1 MAKTQHISILIIEDN
16 PGDQLLL
23 QENLISTNLLIADI
37 IMVETLAEGISHLSK
52 QNFSLIFLDL
62 FLPDSTGL
70 DSLSELIKIN
80 SSIPVVISSGLS
92 DTQIALKAITLGA
105 QDFLIKGDYTVN
117 LLEKTVRYSIERKSN
132 LKEISD
138 YKYALD
144 ESTIIAITDQ
154 KGIIKK
160 VNSNFCKISKYSEE
174 ELIGQDHRI
183 INSGYHP
190 KEFIHELWVTIANGK
205 IWKGEFKNKAKDGT
219 VYWVDTTIVP
229 FLNEQGKPYQ
239 YLAIRTDITE
249 RKNAEDKVLL
259 REQWFRS
266 LVQNGSDLIGLIDKK
281 GKYIHA
287 GGSRKRVTGYDSDFL
302 ADKTPLSFIP
312 PDDQEIIKKALS
324 DIHTKIDVL
333 LPPYRYKNAAG
344 EWRWMES
351 IFTNR
356 MDDPAVQ
363 GIIVNSR
370 DITEKK
376 LADDE
381 LKKLSMVAKETI
393 NGVVIRDKDQNIVW
407 VNNAFTKMWGY
418 ELDEVIGKNP
428 LQFLP
433 GPETDVKVVNYV
445 TEQLMKKKPFV
456 FEILFYTKAGE
467 KMYVSVE
474 LQPIFDDN
482 GDVKQFFALQTDIT
496 GKKLADDELKKLSM
510 VAKETINGVV
520 ISDKDQNVVWVNN
533 AFTKMCGYELDEVI
547 GKNPMQFLQG
557 PETDVE
563 VINYVKEQIM
573 KKEPFVFEILNYTKT
588 GEKFYV
594 SVQLQPIFD
603 EKGDVKQFFALQ
615 TDITEKKHTEDEL
628 KKLSMV
634 AKETINGVVI
644 SDNDRNIVW
653 INNSFTKMFGYELDE
668 VIGKN
673 LLQFLPGPETD
684 VEVLNYATE
693 QLMEKEP
700 FVFEILNYTE
710 AGDKIYV
717 RVQRQPIFDD
727 NGDVKQFFALFT
739 DITRQ
744 RELEEKVELEK
755 NIKQKEITEAVI
767 IAQESER
774 SKIGRELHDNVNQLL
789 GATKLYI
796 DMGKRDDE
804 NRESLLSSAS
814 TYTLTA
820 IEEIRKL
827 SKILITPLIKEIGLT
842 DSIKGLT
849 KEIMLVHPIQIL
861 FTAKDFIEAGF
872 SDKFKLNIFR
882 IVQEQINNTLKHA
895 QAKKININIEDNFG
909 KLLISIA
916 DDGIGFDTAKR
927 RTGIGITNIKSRSE
941 LYNGTMLLNSEQ
953 GKGTT
958 LSITFNKTYLLLNNH
973 NEPDS

>member
-1 MAKTQHISILIIEDN
+1 MAKAQHISILIIEDN

-117 LLEKTVRYSIERKSN
+117 LLEKTVRYSIERKNN

-239 YLAIRTDITE
+239 YLAIRADITE
-249 RKNAEDKVLL
+249 RKNAEQKIEESEKRFRQIVETAQEGIWMIDVNNQTIFVNKKMCEIMEYTEEEMMGRTNLSFKDAE
-259 REQWFRS
+259 EQKIALQQIKR
-266 LVQNGSDLIGLIDKK
+266 IKK
-281 GKYIHA
+281 GIKETYESKFITKSGRHIYTQVSTNPILGEDGCYIGA
-287 GGSRKRVTGYDSDFL
+287 L
-302 ADKTPLSFIP
+302 AMMT
-312 PDDQEIIKKALS
+312 
-324 DIHTKIDVL
+324 
-333 LPPYRYKNAAG
+333 
-344 EWRWMES
+344 
-351 IFTNR
+351 
-356 MDDPAVQ
+356 
-363 GIIVNSR
+363 

-376 LADDE
+376 LAVDE

-467 KMYVSVE
+467 KMYVSVQ

-496 GKKLADDELKKLSM
+496 EKKHAEDELKKLSM

-520 ISDKDQNVVWVNN
+520 ISDKD
-533 AFTKMCGYELDEVI
+533 
-547 GKNPMQFLQG
+547 
-557 PETDVE
+557 
-563 VINYVKEQIM
+563 
-573 KKEPFVFEILNYTKT
+573 
-588 GEKFYV
+588 
-594 SVQLQPIFD
+594 
-603 EKGDVKQFFALQ
+603 
-615 TDITEKKHTEDEL
+615 
-628 KKLSMV
+628 
-634 AKETINGVVI
+634 
-644 SDNDRNIVW
+644 RNIVW
-653 INNSFTKMFGYELDE
+653 INNAFTKMFGYELDE

-673 LLQFLPGPETD
+673 VLQFLPGPETD

-693 QLMEKEP
+693 QLMQKEP
-700 FVFEILNYTE
+700 FVFEILNYTK
-710 AGDKIYV
+710 AGDKMYV
-717 RVQRQPIFDD
+717 SVQRQPIFDT

-872 SDKFKLNIFR
+872 SNKFKLNIFR

-895 QAKKININIEDNFG
+895 QAKKININIEDNYG

-958 LSITFNKTYLLLNNH
+958 LSITFNKTDLLLNNH

>member
-1 MAKTQHISILIIEDN
+1 MAKAQHISILIIEDN

-80 SSIPVVISSGLS
+80 SSIPVEISSGLS

-117 LLEKTVRYSIERKSN
+117 LLEKTVRYSIERKNN

-144 ESTIIAITDQ
+144 ESTIITITDQ

-239 YLAIRTDITE
+239 YLAIRADITE
-249 RKNAEDKVLL
+249 RKNAEQKIEESEKRFRQIVETAQEGIWMIDVNNQTIFVNKKMCEIMEYTEEEMMGRTNLSFKDAE
-259 REQWFRS
+259 EQKIALQQIKR
-266 LVQNGSDLIGLIDKK
+266 IKK
-281 GKYIHA
+281 GIKETYESKFITKSGRHICTQVSTNPILGEDGCYIGA
-287 GGSRKRVTGYDSDFL
+287 L
-302 ADKTPLSFIP
+302 AMIT
-312 PDDQEIIKKALS
+312 
-324 DIHTKIDVL
+324 
-333 LPPYRYKNAAG
+333 
-344 EWRWMES
+344 
-351 IFTNR
+351 
-356 MDDPAVQ
+356 
-363 GIIVNSR
+363 
-370 DITEKK
+370 DITGKK

-393 NGVVIRDKDQNIVW
+393 NGVVIRDKDQNVLW
-407 VNNAFTKMWGY
+407 VNNA
-418 ELDEVIGKNP
+418 
-428 LQFLP
+428 
-433 GPETDVKVVNYV
+433 
-445 TEQLMKKKPFV
+445 
-456 FEILFYTKAGE
+456 
-467 KMYVSVE
+467 
-474 LQPIFDDN
+474 
-482 GDVKQFFALQTDIT
+482 
-496 GKKLADDELKKLSM
+496 
-510 VAKETINGVV
+510 
-520 ISDKDQNVVWVNN
+520 
-533 AFTKMCGYELDEVI
+533 
-547 GKNPMQFLQG
+547 
-557 PETDVE
+557 
-563 VINYVKEQIM
+563 
-573 KKEPFVFEILNYTKT
+573 
-588 GEKFYV
+588 
-594 SVQLQPIFD
+594 
-603 EKGDVKQFFALQ
+603 
-615 TDITEKKHTEDEL
+615 
-628 KKLSMV
+628 
-634 AKETINGVVI
+634 
-644 SDNDRNIVW
+644 
-653 INNSFTKMFGYELDE
+653 FTKMFGYELDE

-684 VEVLNYATE
+684 VKEVNYITEQLMKKKPFACEILNYTKAGDKIYVSVQMQPIFDENGDVKQFFTLFTDITEKKHIEDEFKKLSMVAKETINGVVISDKDRNIVWINNAFTKMFGYELDEVIGKNVLQFLPGPETDVEVLNYATE
-693 QLMEKEP
+693 QLMQKEP
-700 FVFEILNYTE
+700 FVFEILNYTK
-710 AGDKIYV
+710 AGDKMYV
-717 RVQRQPIFDD
+717 SVQRQPIFDT

-755 NIKQKEITEAVI
+755 HIKQKEITEAVI

-895 QAKKININIEDNFG
+895 QAKKININIEDNYG

-916 DDGIGFDTAKR
+916 DDGIGFDTSKR

-941 LYNGTMLLNSEQ
+941 LYNGTMQLNSEQ

-958 LSITFNKTYLLLNNH
+958 LSITFNKTYLLTQQ
-973 NEPDS
+973 S

>member
-1 MAKTQHISILIIEDN
+1 MAKAQHISILIIEDN

-117 LLEKTVRYSIERKSN
+117 LLEKTVRYSIERKNNLDALEESN
-132 LKEISD
+132 AKYVQINKELAFQNEE
-138 YKYALD
+138 KEKRAAEL
-144 ESTIIAITDQ
+144 IIANKELKTA
-154 KGIIKK
+154 K
-160 VNSNFCKISKYSEE
+160 E
-174 ELIGQDHRI
+174 ELTE
-183 INSGYHP
+183 
-190 KEFIHELWVTIANGK
+190 KEFFLRESQRAGNIGSYETNFVKGYWQSSETLDGIFGIDKNYDRSIAGWLEIVHPDDRQNMDEYLRLEVIGKRKSFNKEYRIVRINDKQTRWVHGRGDVKFDDSGNVTDMIGTIH
-205 IWKGEFKNKAKDGT
+205 
-219 VYWVDTTIVP
+219 
-229 FLNEQGKPYQ
+229 
-239 YLAIRTDITE
+239 DITE
-249 RKNAEDKVLL
+249 HKNAGQKIEESEKRFRQIVETAQEGIWMIDVNNQTIFVNKKMCEIMEYTEEEMMGRTNLSFKDAE
-259 REQWFRS
+259 EQKIALQQIKR
-266 LVQNGSDLIGLIDKK
+266 IKK
-281 GKYIHA
+281 GIKETYESKFITKSGRHIYTQVSTNPILGEDGYYIGA
-287 GGSRKRVTGYDSDFL
+287 L
-302 ADKTPLSFIP
+302 AMMT
-312 PDDQEIIKKALS
+312 
-324 DIHTKIDVL
+324 
-333 LPPYRYKNAAG
+333 
-344 EWRWMES
+344 
-351 IFTNR
+351 
-356 MDDPAVQ
+356 
-363 GIIVNSR
+363 

-407 VNNAFTKMWGY
+407 VNNAFTKM
-418 ELDEVIGKNP
+418 
-428 LQFLP
+428 
-433 GPETDVKVVNYV
+433 
-445 TEQLMKKKPFV
+445 
-456 FEILFYTKAGE
+456 
-467 KMYVSVE
+467 
-474 LQPIFDDN
+474 
-482 GDVKQFFALQTDIT
+482 
-496 GKKLADDELKKLSM
+496 
-510 VAKETINGVV
+510 
-520 ISDKDQNVVWVNN
+520 
-533 AFTKMCGYELDEVI
+533 
-547 GKNPMQFLQG
+547 
-557 PETDVE
+557 
-563 VINYVKEQIM
+563 
-573 KKEPFVFEILNYTKT
+573 
-588 GEKFYV
+588 
-594 SVQLQPIFD
+594 
-603 EKGDVKQFFALQ
+603 
-615 TDITEKKHTEDEL
+615 
-628 KKLSMV
+628 
-634 AKETINGVVI
+634 
-644 SDNDRNIVW
+644 
-653 INNSFTKMFGYELDE
+653 FGYELDE

-673 LLQFLPGPETD
+673 VLQFLPGPETD

-700 FVFEILNYTE
+700 FVFEILNYTK

-717 RVQRQPIFDD
+717 RVQRQPIFDT

-744 RELEEKVELEK
+744 RELEGKVELEK

-804 NRESLLSSAS
+804 NRESLLASAS

-861 FTAKDFIEAGF
+861 FNAKDFIEAGF

-895 QAKKININIEDNFG
+895 QAKKININIEDNYG
-909 KLLISIA
+909 KLLFSIA
-916 DDGIGFDTAKR
+916 DDGIGFDTSKR

-941 LYNGTMLLNSEQ
+941 LYNGTMQLNSEQ

-958 LSITFNKTYLLLNNH
+958 LSITFNKTDLLLNNH
-973 NEPDS
+973 NESNS

>member
-1 MAKTQHISILIIEDN
+1 MAKAQHISILIIEDN

-117 LLEKTVRYSIERKSN
+117 LLEKTVRYSIERKNN

-144 ESTIIAITDQ
+144 ESTIITITDQ

-239 YLAIRTDITE
+239 YLAIRADITE
-249 RKNAEDKVLL
+249 RKNADQKIEESEKRFRQIVETAQEGIWMIDVNNQTIFVNKKMCEIMEYTEEEMMGRTNLSFKDAE
-259 REQWFRS
+259 EQKIALQQIKR
-266 LVQNGSDLIGLIDKK
+266 IKK
-281 GKYIHA
+281 GIKETYESKFITKSGRHIYTQVSTNPILGEDGCYIGA
-287 GGSRKRVTGYDSDFL
+287 L
-302 ADKTPLSFIP
+302 AMMT
-312 PDDQEIIKKALS
+312 
-324 DIHTKIDVL
+324 
-333 LPPYRYKNAAG
+333 
-344 EWRWMES
+344 
-351 IFTNR
+351 
-356 MDDPAVQ
+356 
-363 GIIVNSR
+363 

-376 LADDE
+376 LAVDE

-418 ELDEVIGKNP
+418 ELDEVIGKNV

-433 GPETDVKVVNYV
+433 GPETDVKVVNYI
-445 TEQLMKKKPFV
+445 TKQLMKKKPFV
-456 FEILFYTKAGE
+456 CEILYYTKAGE
-467 KMYVSVE
+467 KMYVSVQ

-496 GKKLADDELKKLSM
+496 EKKLADDELKKLSM

-644 SDNDRNIVW
+644 SDKDRNIVW
-653 INNSFTKMFGYELDE
+653 INNAFTKMFGYELDE

-673 LLQFLPGPETD
+673 VLQFLPGPETD

-693 QLMEKEP
+693 QLMQKEP
-700 FVFEILNYTE
+700 FVFEILNYTK
-710 AGDKIYV
+710 AGDKMYV
-717 RVQRQPIFDD
+717 SVQRQPIFDT

-882 IVQEQINNTLKHA
+882 IVQEQINNALKHA
-895 QAKKININIEDNFG
+895 QAKKININIEDNYG

-916 DDGIGFDTAKR
+916 DDGIGFDTSKR

-941 LYNGTMLLNSEQ
+941 LYNGTMQLNSEQ

-958 LSITFNKTYLLLNNH
+958 LSITFNKTYLLTQQ
-973 NEPDS
+973 S

>member
-1 MAKTQHISILIIEDN
+1 MAKAQHISILIIEDN

-52 QNFSLIFLDL
+52 QKFSLIFLDL

-80 SSIPVVISSGLS
+80 SRIPVVISSGLS

-105 QDFLIKGDYTVN
+105 QDFLIKGDYTVS
-117 LLEKTVRYSIERKSN
+117 LLEKTVRYSIERKNNLDALEESN
-132 LKEISD
+132 AKYVQINKELAFQNEE
-138 YKYALD
+138 KEKRAAEL
-144 ESTIIAITDQ
+144 IIANKELKTA
-154 KGIIKK
+154 K
-160 VNSNFCKISKYSEE
+160 E
-174 ELIGQDHRI
+174 ELTE
-183 INSGYHP
+183 
-190 KEFIHELWVTIANGK
+190 KEFFLRESQRAGNIGSYETNFVKGYWQSSETLDGIFGIDKNYDRSIAGWMEIVHPDDRQNMDEYLRLEVIGKRKSFNKEYRIVRINDKQTRWVHGRGDVKFDDSGNVTDMIGTI
-205 IWKGEFKNKAKDGT
+205 
-219 VYWVDTTIVP
+219 
-229 FLNEQGKPYQ
+229 Q
-239 YLAIRTDITE
+239 DITE
-249 RKNAEDKVLL
+249 RKNAEQKIEESEKRFRQIVETAQEGIWMIDVNNQTIFVNKKMCEILEYTEEEMMGRTNL
-259 REQWFRS
+259 SFKDAEEQKIALQQIKR
-266 LVQNGSDLIGLIDKK
+266 IKK
-281 GKYIHA
+281 GIKETYESKFITKSGRKIWTQVSTNPILGEDGCYIGA
-287 GGSRKRVTGYDSDFL
+287 L
-302 ADKTPLSFIP
+302 AMMT
-312 PDDQEIIKKALS
+312 
-324 DIHTKIDVL
+324 
-333 LPPYRYKNAAG
+333 
-344 EWRWMES
+344 
-351 IFTNR
+351 
-356 MDDPAVQ
+356 
-363 GIIVNSR
+363 

-393 NGVVIRDKDQNIVW
+393 NGVVI
-407 VNNAFTKMWGY
+407 
-418 ELDEVIGKNP
+418 
-428 LQFLP
+428 
-433 GPETDVKVVNYV
+433 
-445 TEQLMKKKPFV
+445 
-456 FEILFYTKAGE
+456 
-467 KMYVSVE
+467 
-474 LQPIFDDN
+474 
-482 GDVKQFFALQTDIT
+482 
-496 GKKLADDELKKLSM
+496 
-510 VAKETINGVV
+510 
-520 ISDKDQNVVWVNN
+520 SDK
-533 AFTKMCGYELDEVI
+533 
-547 GKNPMQFLQG
+547 
-557 PETDVE
+557 
-563 VINYVKEQIM
+563 
-573 KKEPFVFEILNYTKT
+573 
-588 GEKFYV
+588 
-594 SVQLQPIFD
+594 
-603 EKGDVKQFFALQ
+603 
-615 TDITEKKHTEDEL
+615 
-628 KKLSMV
+628 
-634 AKETINGVVI
+634 
-644 SDNDRNIVW
+644 DRNIVW
-653 INNSFTKMFGYELDE
+653 INNAFTKMFGYELDE
-668 VIGKN
+668 VIGKKV
-673 LLQFLPGPETD
+673 LQFLPGPETD

-693 QLMEKEP
+693 QLMKKEP
-700 FVFEILNYTE
+700 FVFEILNYTK

-717 RVQRQPIFDD
+717 SVQVQPIFDE

-895 QAKKININIEDNFG
+895 QAKKININIEDNYG

-916 DDGIGFDTAKR
+916 DDGIGFDTSKR

-958 LSITFNKTYLLLNNH
+958 LSITFNKTDLLLNNH
-973 NEPDS
+973 NESNS